1 MNDITFEQY
10 LGGDPIQILKAAQ
23 EKLRLEEEE
32 KKRIA
37 EVEQMKAYRA
47 AALKR
52 AAEEDPLGAAQQ
64 MLGQTR
70 GNDPLQ
76 QVMQR
81 AAQRTPLDDMAQVSP
96 QEIERQMRERIW
108 GAPAKSK
115 IGKVGKGISDFLGA
129 FSGLPT
135 DFSKP
140 AMEQFLKIQEQ
151 YRKERANDLTAMTQA
166 AQITGREN
174 TNKDKLLLDVFKT
187 KHKGPL
193 DFMKAIDSAIKTD
206 AYVDQVNNMDKYL
219 AGKNENEKQRL
230 ILEAKKIA
238 ADISN
243 EMEYGLRMAELVKT
257 NPQMAALVRA
267 NYIDAMQQKA
277 GMNAASKGGGN
288 SRTSTRE
295 TLVQGT
301 VIDPATG
308 NQVKRVMPGPQVS
321 TTYSSP
327 PNPVGQA
334 FMAQQ
339 PFGPP
344 PAASGAAKSYMSGQ
358 TESVPTPKVQTS
370 KSNVTRYSAP
380 DNPVTA
386 TVAPKAQQGY
396 TPVSIVKVNPPGM
409 MEFDMGG
416 PATQGSMD
424 KINDRKK
431 KVTQISDAANLV
443 MEAYASGV
451 ADRVHGIMKQP
462 VSAIE
467 RFRAMSDTIRDK
479 ATGTSS
485 GQGSA
490 NTEFNDLFRRFKD
503 DPEAERYIRSVQ
515 LLSTQ
520 ALADYI
526 KEISGAQSAKE
537 EANRLAQVFFKMSD
551 APEVVLQKA
560 VELMHRVGTVE
571 AILGAGLNPQD
582 ISMSS
587 AARENLR
594 KGKLDDIYRR
604 LNEAKLTKMAGRDWK
619 QFMPTAEDLDFNR
632 FLAETEEASGI
643 KFKGVLF
650 QGYDRK
656 PTAREKLKS
665 KVTPE
670 DDNEVKFRKIL
681 DRYKREE
688 AEKKRRGAR

>member
-1 MNDITFEQY
+1 MNDINFEQY
-10 LGGDPIQILKAAQ
+10 LGGDPLQILKAAQ

-32 KKRIA
+32 KKRLA
-37 EVEQMKAYRA
+37 EAEQMKAYRM
-47 AALKR
+47 AALKK
-52 AAEEDPLGAAQQ
+52 ASEEDPLGAAQQ

-70 GNDPLQ
+70 SNDPLQ

-81 AAQRTPLDDMAQVSP
+81 AAQGTPLDQMAQVTP

-115 IGKVGKGISDFLGA
+115 IGKVGKGISDFFGA
-129 FSGLPT
+129 FSGLPQ

-174 TNKDKLLLDVFKT
+174 TGKDKMLLDVFKA

-230 ILEAKKIA
+230 VLEAKKIA

-277 GMNAASKGGGN
+277 GMNAASKGGG
-288 SRTSTRE
+288 SRTTTRE
-295 TLVQGT
+295 TQVKGT
-301 VIDPATG
+301 VIDQATG
-308 NQVKRVMPGPQVS
+308 NSKIVTMPGQPLS
-321 TTYSSP
+321 TTTSMP

-339 PFGPP
+339 PFGTP
-344 PAASGAAKSYMSGQ
+344 PAASGATKSYMAGQ
-358 TESVPTPKVQTS
+358 TEEAPLPKVQTP
-370 KSNVTRYSAP
+370 KSNVTRFSAS
-380 DNPVTA
+380 DNPVTSTA
-386 TVAPKAQQGY
+386 APKARQGY
-396 TPVSIVKVNPPGM
+396 TPVSIVKVRPPGM
-409 MEFDMGG
+409 QEYDLGG
-416 PATQGSMD
+416 PGTLGVSNEFKA
-424 KINDRKK
+424 RKEN
-431 KVTQISDAANLV
+431 ISQLTDAANLV
-443 MEAYASGV
+443 IDAFTSGAAQRVNGAVNQPISATERVLGAKDELARKLTGASAG
-451 ADRVHGIMKQP
+451 H
-462 VSAIE
+462 S
-467 RFRAMSDTIRDK
+467 
-479 ATGTSS
+479 
-485 GQGSA
+485 SA
-490 NTEFNDLFRRFKD
+490 NTEINDLINRFKD
-503 DPEAERYIRSVQ
+503 DPEAQKYLRSVQ
-515 LLSTQ
+515 ILSTKM
-520 ALADYI
+520 LADYI
-526 KEISGAQSAKE
+526 KAVSGAQSARE
-537 EANRLAQVFFKMSD
+537 EANRLSQLFPKISD
-551 APEVVLQKA
+551 PPEVVLQKS
-560 VELMHRVGTVE
+560 VELMHRIGTIE
-571 AILGAGLNPQD
+571 AILGAGLSPQD

-587 AARENLR
+587 PAREKLR
-594 KGKLDDIYRR
+594 KEKLNALYNNI
-604 LNEAKLTKMAGRDWK
+604 NKAKLTRMSSGSSDWR
-619 QFMPTAEDLDFNR
+619 QFMPSAADLDFNR
-632 FLAETEEASGI
+632 FLAETEEASGT

-650 QGYDRK
+650 QGYDAA

-670 DDNEVKFRKIL
+670 DETDAAFRRAL
-681 DRYKREE
+681 DRYR
-688 AEKKRRGAR
+688 KKKK

>member
-108 GAPAKSK
+108 GTPAKSK

-151 YRKERANDLTAMTQA
+151 YRRERANDLTAMTQA

-308 NQVKRVMPGPQVS
+308 NQVKRVMSGPQVS

-344 PAASGAAKSYMSGQ
+344 PAASAAAKSYMSGQ
-358 TESVPTPKVQTS
+358 TESVPTPKVQTP

-424 KINDRKK
+424 KINARKK
-431 KVTQISDAANLV
+431 KVTQISDAANIV
-443 MEAYASGV
+443 MEGYASGV
-451 ADRVHGIMKQP
+451 ADRVHGFIKQP
-462 VSAIE
+462 ISGITRGRAILDEVRDRITGSSA
-467 RFRAMSDTIRDK
+467 
-479 ATGTSS
+479 
-485 GQGSA
+485 GQGA
-490 NTEFNDLFRRFKD
+490 GNAEFNNLLRRFKN
-503 DPEAERYIRSVQ
+503 DPEAERYVNSLQ
-515 LLSTQ
+515 LLQTMS
-520 ALADYI
+520 LADYI
-526 KEISGAQSAKE
+526 QEISGAQSAKE
-537 EANRLAQVFFKMSD
+537 EAQRLSQIFFKMSD
-551 APEVVLQKA
+551 QPETVLKMA
-560 VELMHRVGTVE
+560 LELAHLTGTAE
-571 AILGAGLNPQD
+571 ALIGGGINAQD
-582 ISMSS
+582 SMMSS
-587 AARENLR
+587 PVRTRLR
-594 KGKLDDIYRR
+594 KEKLTNLENRIR
-604 LNEAKLTKMAGRDWK
+604 EAKLTKMAGGDWK
-619 QFMPTAEDLDFNR
+619 QFMPNAEDFDFNR
-632 FLAETEEASGI
+632 FLAETEEASGT

-670 DDNEVKFRKIL
+670 DETDAAFRRAL
-681 DRYKREE
+681 ERYR
-688 AEKKRRGAR
+688 KKKK